1 MSKRRKLPDT
11 YEKWKQQGLLDK
23 KLEGVRDLISRKAS
37 ERQVAEYLGISQKTL
52 IKLKNKHPKL
62 AEAIDKG
69 NEEMRKT
76 LLSNIYKI
84 ANGYHY
90 EKVVTAIQE
99 TSSGPRK
106 KVVKET
112 LYEGPKLASNRYLLI
127 TQFGDEYNEKKR
139 EIDLMEKRLENND
152 ESWSSGDEDED

>member
-11 YEKWKQQGLLDK
+11 YEKWKQQGLLDR

-90 EKVVTAIQE
+90 EKVVTVIQE

-112 LYEGPKLASNRYLLI
+112 LYAGPKLSSNRYLLI